1 MRPLIKE
8 CKHCEEEFNANSA
21 RKRRVGGYV
30 NECADCVIQ
39 LGTETSVRYR
49 GVTTGDGK
57 MACIQILKFDSE
69 VEAQAYVQT
78 WNNNSGFNNR
88 RSGGLNDIKFT
99 KVGENAGN
107 SNHKG
112 KAT

>member
-1 MRPLIKE
+1 M
-8 CKHCEEEFNANSA
+8 
-21 RKRRVGGYV
+21 
-30 NECADCVIQ
+30 
-39 LGTETSVRYR
+39 
-49 GVTTGDGK
+49 
-57 MACIQILKFDSE
+57 QILKFDSDA
-69 VEAQAYVQT
+69 EADAYVKT

-99 KVGENAGN
+99 KVGENSGN

>member
-1 MRPLIKE
+1 MRELIKE
-8 CKHCEEEFNANSA
+8 CKHCGIEFNANSRYKKKA
-21 RKRRVGGYV
+21 GGYI
-30 NECADCVIQ
+30 NECPDCTIS
-39 LGTETSVRYR
+39 LGTESSVRYR

-57 MACIQILKFDSE
+57 MACTQILKFDSE
-69 VEAQAYVQT
+69 ADAQAYVQT

-112 KAT
+112 KST

>member
-1 MRPLIKE
+1 MRELIKE
-8 CKHCEEEFNANSA
+8 RKHCGEEFDANDSY
-21 RKRRVGGYV
+21 KRRVGGYV

-112 KAT
+112 KA